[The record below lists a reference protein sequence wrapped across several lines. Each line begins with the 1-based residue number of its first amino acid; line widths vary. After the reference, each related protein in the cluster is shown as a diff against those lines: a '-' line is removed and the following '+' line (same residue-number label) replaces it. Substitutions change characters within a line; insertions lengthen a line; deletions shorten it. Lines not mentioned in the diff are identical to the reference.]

1 MSAKLHLEILHKKMF
16 VSATTTKKKI
26 NSFNQ
31 NYFAG
36 AKNVFK
42 H

>member
-16 VSATTTKKKI
+16 VSATKKKKK
-26 NSFNQ
+26 NSFDQ

-36 AKNVFK
+36 AKNVCK